1 MSCGMMGQVREEG
14 RYFTL
19 ECGVKKFLLNPF
31 SHAHPT
37 ETPCQINLV
46 LSGEYIFE

>member
-1 MSCGMMGQVREEG
+1 MMGQVREGSG

-37 ETPCQINLV
+37 ETVNTINLV
-46 LSGEYIFE
+46 IWREYIFE